1 MHQSCTRDAPLT
13 AACHDLLISM
23 DQGVMHMR
31 LPSFHYAFIVHVAIL
46 RVCTVP
52 SHSLH
57 HLLVWWQIMVK
68 HRIAHDQFS
77 QLAVKLVKAAPPC
90 MSSGDD
96 WEPTLAALEELNL
109 SLEHDNPAALTPLPD
124 ASGE

>member
-1 MHQSCTRDAPLT
+1 
-13 AACHDLLISM
+13 
-23 DQGVMHMR
+23 
-31 LPSFHYAFIVHVAIL
+31 
-46 RVCTVP
+46 
-52 SHSLH
+52 
-57 HLLVWWQIMVK
+57 MVK

-124 ASGE
+124 ASGEWSILHVCFAAYA